1 MYISFKNT
9 TIEILF
15 FSRKSKFYFWTA
27 TTSATSALEKFH
39 TRQVLMRFVK
49 KDSFARKR
57 LLDKSRRQKRHVY
70 GRQIIPKHYPIPF
83 STFVRDK

>member
-9 TIEILF
+9 IIEILF
-15 FSRKSKFYFWTA
+15 FSGKSKFYFWT
-27 TTSATSALEKFH
+27 TRLRVQLPRNRKISYTSGSREICE
-39 TRQVLMRFVK
+39 
-49 KDSFARKR
+49 KR

>member
-15 FSRKSKFYFWTA
+15 FSRKSNFYFWTA

-39 TRQVLMRFVK
+39 TRQVLVRFVK
-49 KDSFARKR
+49 KDSWTRVDGR
-57 LLDKSRRQKRHVY
+57 SDMYMGDKSFRN
-70 GRQIIPKHYPIPF
+70 IIQF
-83 STFVRDK
+83 LLALL